1 MMNGFSGMR
10 VLSLESRR
18 AEEMRKLISNF
29 GGVPTVA
36 PSMREVPIESNT
48 AALAFASAL
57 LHGEIHVV
65 IFLTGVGTR
74 ALTKVIEAKYPLPDY
89 ISALSKIPVIAR
101 GPKPVAALREM
112 GVPIAFVAP
121 EPNTWREV
129 VGIFDNNRDTLPL
142 GQRQIAIQEYGES
155 NAELTVALQERGAKV
170 LLVPVYEWTLP
181 ADIAPLRDAI
191 QALVRG
197 EIDVAMFT
205 SSAQL
210 RHLFLIAARM
220 NLETK
225 LKQSLAKVV
234 IVSIGP
240 ITSEELRAHGLSPQ
254 MEPSH
259 PKMGIMV
266 KEAADSAR
274 ELKRSLL
281 SRAGSLQE

>member
-1 MMNGFSGMR
+1 MR

-18 AEEMRKLISNF
+18 AEEMGKLISNF
-29 GGVPTVA
+29 GGVPAVA

-48 AALAFASAL
+48 AALEFASAL
-57 LHGEIHVV
+57 LRGEIHVV

-74 ALTKVIEAKYPLPDY
+74 ALTKMIEAKYPPQDY
-89 ISALSKIPVIAR
+89 ISALSKVPVIAR

-112 GVPIAFVAP
+112 GVPIAFIAP

-129 VGIFDNNRDTLPL
+129 VAIFDNNPASLPL
-142 GQRQIAIQEYGES
+142 SQRQIAIQEYGET
-155 NAELTVALQERGAKV
+155 NAELSTALQKRGAKV

-181 ADIAPLRDAI
+181 ADLTPLRDAI

-210 RHLFLIAARM
+210 RHLFLIAAQM
-220 NLETK
+220 KLEAE
-225 LKQSLAKVV
+225 LKTALARVV

-240 ITSEELRAHGLSPQ
+240 ITSEELRGHGLSPQ

-266 KEAADSAR
+266 KEAADSAQK
-274 ELKRSLL
+274 LKRSLL
-281 SRAGSLQE
+281 RRAGSPRE

>member
-1 MMNGFSGMR
+1 MR

-18 AEEMRKLISNF
+18 AEEMGKLISNF

-48 AALAFASAL
+48 TALKFASAL
-57 LHGEIHVV
+57 LRGEIHVV

-74 ALTKVIEAKYPLPDY
+74 ALAKAIETKHPRQDY

-112 GVPIAFVAP
+112 GVPVAFVAP

-129 VGIFDNNRDTLPL
+129 VEIFDNNPDSLL
-142 GQRQIAIQEYGES
+142 LSQRQIAIQEYGET
-155 NAELTVALQERGAKV
+155 NAELSAALQKRGARV

-181 ADIAPLRDAI
+181 ADLAPLRDAI
-191 QALVRG
+191 QSLVHG

-210 RHLFLIAARM
+210 RHLFLVAAQM
-220 NLETK
+220 NLEK
-225 LKQSLAKVV
+225 NLRDALAKVV
-234 IVSIGP
+234 VVSIGP
-240 ITSEELRAHGLSPQ
+240 ITSDELRAHGLSPQ

-266 KEAADSAR
+266 KEAADTAGEMR
-274 ELKRSLL
+274 RSLL
-281 SRAGSLQE
+281 SRAGSSRE

>member
-1 MMNGFSGMR
+1 MR

-18 AEEMRKLISNF
+18 AEEMGKLISNF
-29 GGVPTVA
+29 GGVPTIA

-48 AALAFASAL
+48 SALEFASAL
-57 LHGEIHVV
+57 LRGEIHVV

-74 ALTKVIEAKYPLPDY
+74 ALTKVIEAKYAREEY
-89 ISALSKIPVIAR
+89 FSALTKVPVIAR
-101 GPKPVAALREM
+101 GPKPLAALREM
-112 GVPIAFVAP
+112 GVPIAHVAP

-129 VGIFDNNRDTLPL
+129 VEIFDKNPDSLPL
-142 GQRQIAIQEYGES
+142 SKRQIAIQEYGET
-155 NAELTVALQERGAKV
+155 NPDLAAALQERGATV
-170 LLVPVYEWTLP
+170 LPVPVYEWMLP
-181 ADIAPLRDAI
+181 ADISPLRNAI
-191 QALVRG
+191 QTLVGG

-210 RHLFLIAARM
+210 RHLFLVATQM

-225 LKQSLAKVV
+225 LKDALAKVV

-240 ITSEELRAHGLSPQ
+240 ITSEELLAHGLSPQ

-266 KEAADSAR
+266 KEAADSAH

-281 SRAGSLQE
+281 SRAGSPRG